1 MWGIM
6 EWKRHKELSREID
19 RYLASR
25 KRKKINFRKL
35 FHLPLELKP
44 ALFRPVEESAKKEE
58 SYYEAHAQK
67 VSKLKS
73 FIGGLRKMF
82 KTTKEGYLN
91 YQELAQQPKEEKK
104 GEGFRLPEKSWLRA
118 FIDIFRPSKK
128 PEYAAYPVAEEV
140 NIEFEVSKKKEG
152 VDEVKEDLK
161 QISKIALHVLKTM
174 PKREIENFK
183 KTENFE
189 NFKTIL
195 KKYELIK

>member
-1 MWGIM
+1 M

-44 ALFRPVEESAKKEE
+44 ALFKPVEEFTKKEE
-58 SYYEAHAQK
+58 RYYESQVHKA
-67 VSKLKS
+67 SKFKS
-73 FIGGLRKMF
+73 FMGVLKKMF
-82 KTTKEGYLN
+82 KTTKEEYLN

-104 GEGFRLPEKSWLRA
+104 VEGFRLPEKSWFRA
-118 FIDIFRPSKK
+118 LIDIFRPSKE
-128 PEYAAYPVAEEV
+128 PEYRSYPVGEEV
-140 NIEFEVSKKKEG
+140 GVELGMPEKKEG
-152 VDEVKEDLK
+152 ADEVKEDLK